1 MARKSIN
8 TNADTQPEQTAAGTF
23 IKTTID
29 AAQQPPKKQKD
40 RRVQLLVV
48 PDEWEKF
55 QAFAHLAGSNPNSL
69 INGYIHETIE
79 QYADRIAEY
88 EKARDAMQKAL
99 GVKPNE

>member
-1 MARKSIN
+1 MARKHIN
-8 TNADTQPEQTAAGTF
+8 TSADTQPEQTAAGTF
-23 IKTTID
+23 IKTTIPE
-29 AAQQPPKKQKD
+29 AQQLRKQKD
-40 RRVQLLVV
+40 RRVQLLAV

-69 INGYIHETIE
+69 INAYIHETIT

-88 EKARDAMQKAL
+88 ERSRDAMREAL